1 LEINTSLEAAK
12 QFITQASQEGEI
24 RKALQAAVGNMT
36 GIEGS
41 RAAQGIAKSHGFE
54 ASAEEIEQARLLLTG
69 QLSDQDLEGVSGGKC
84 SSDNTF
90 KPVYEAGKAVYDVF
104 TSKW

>member
-1 LEINTSLEAAK
+1 MSLEAAK

-24 RKALQAAVGNMT
+24 RKALQAAVGNMI

-41 RAAQGIAKSHGFE
+41 RAAQEIAKSHGFD
-54 ASAEEIEQARLLLTG
+54 ASAEEIEQARLSMTG
-69 QLSDQDLEGVSGGKC
+69 QLSDQDLEAVSGGKC
-84 SSDNTF
+84 NSDNTF
-90 KPVYEAGKAVYDVF
+90 APVYEAGKAVYDVF

>member
-1 LEINTSLEAAK
+1 MSLEAAK

-24 RKALQAAVGNMT
+24 RTALQAAVGNMT

-41 RAAQGIAKSHGFE
+41 HAAQGIAKSHGFD
-54 ASAEEIEQARLLLTG
+54 ATAEEIEQARLSMTG
-69 QLSDQDLEGVSGGKC
+69 QLSDQDLEGISGGKC

-90 KPVYEAGKAVYDVF
+90 APIGEVGQKVIDKVD
-104 TSKW
+104 SWIKSW